1 MTSPPQTDRAADP
14 IEAWVAQHQRGAW
27 RYLCFLG
34 GERTFLEDILQDAL
48 LAAVEKG
55 IHQKPDRMAAAWLR
69 GTIHNLFLMGL
80 RQRRTQPALR
90 ELSDEASVAAA
101 FAEYGGDSGTG
112 DELIIAMRACVER
125 LAPRA
130 RSAVDLFYRVAK
142 RRDVIATELGI
153 TVEGVKTM
161 LRRTKDDLRTCVENK
176 MEASS

>member
-1 MTSPPQTDRAADP
+1 MTSPPHSDRATDP
-14 IEAWVAQHQRGAW
+14 IAAWVARQSRGAW

-48 LAAVEKG
+48 LAAVAKG

-69 GTIHNLFLMGL
+69 GTMHNLFLMGL

-90 ELSDEASVAAA
+90 ELTDEASVAAA
-101 FAEYGGDSGTG
+101 FAEYAGHSDTG
-112 DELIIAMRACVER
+112 DELIVAMRACIER

-130 RSAVDLFYRVAK
+130 RAAVDLFYRDAQ
-142 RRDVIATELGI
+142 RRDVIASELGI

-161 LRRTKDDLRTCVENK
+161 LRRTKGELRLCVENK
-176 MEASS
+176 MEAQS